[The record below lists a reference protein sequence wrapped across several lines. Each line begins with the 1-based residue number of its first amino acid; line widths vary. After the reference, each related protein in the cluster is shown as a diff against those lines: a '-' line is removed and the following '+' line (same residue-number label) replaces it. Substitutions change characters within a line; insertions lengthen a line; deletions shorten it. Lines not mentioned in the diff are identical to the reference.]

1 MRMKTGIIGMK
12 KSYYPATECREICR
26 LPAGQDAHAGGNT
39 MENHGRDR
47 ISSYIHSRFVC
58 EE

>member
-1 MRMKTGIIGMK
+1 MKTGIIGMK